1 MLQLQP
7 QKVALQSKVANL
19 GIQTNVDKLKKQL
32 STKTR
37 LPWQENWNTKLA
49 LNTTEWNTL
58 NKQLWQQPSKMDALA
73 D

>member
-37 LPWQENWNTKLA
+37 LP
-49 LNTTEWNTL
+49 
-58 NKQLWQQPSKMDALA
+58 
-73 D
+73 